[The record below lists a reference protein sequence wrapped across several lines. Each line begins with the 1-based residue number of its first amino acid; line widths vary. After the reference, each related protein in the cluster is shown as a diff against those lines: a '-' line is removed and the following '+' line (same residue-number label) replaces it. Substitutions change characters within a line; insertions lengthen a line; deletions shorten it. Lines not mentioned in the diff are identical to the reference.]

1 MDHII
6 IEETALLDYSQYL
19 FRLEDKI
26 YNDSTLI
33 LNVLEKS
40 IWQDKIYNRIVELFN
55 QLINKVN
62 SFTEKI
68 DYNAYLLSEM
78 YEILL
83 RYNHIKWYI

>member
-83 RYNHIKWYI
+83 RYNHIK